1 MFLTICN
8 TEGNM
13 RTLKA
18 SPEGLDRIRKARQ
31 EKDWAIDNPQWW
43 EEASKFLPLVK
54 IKNGKNLVPGAVG
67 IGTWKRFLAG
77 TAIKAHS
84 FKAFCQVLGLNWKE
98 VVDTTPTQPNRKTA
112 IAHPPQ
118 DWGEA
123 PDVPYFVGRTK
134 ELNQLKQWMIKERC
148 RLVALLG
155 MGGIGKTALSV
166 KLVQQI
172 QGEFEYILWR
182 SLRNAPP
189 FPEIV
194 TDTIKFLSNQQETD
208 LPETANGKVSRLI
221 HYLRSS
227 RCLLIFDNADTIFR
241 SGECAGNY
249 REGYEQYGELFRQI
263 GETPHQSCLLL
274 TSREKPKEVAFFE
287 GRQEG
292 KKIKSLKLEGLEK
305 SNVQELFQSRGTF
318 SGSETE
324 WHELLTLYAGNPL
337 ALNVVA
343 ATIEEYFGSNL
354 AEFFKLGA
362 AVFGDIRHL
371 ADEQYS
377 RLSDLEKEI
386 MYWLAT
392 NREPVCLLELR
403 DDIIPP
409 INPAQLIDAL
419 ESLAR
424 RSLIEKASLLEK
436 TTSSFTQQPVVME
449 YMTNR
454 LINLVFEEIV
464 TKEMAL
470 FNRHA
475 LIKAQTKDYVRE
487 TQIVLILKPVLDK
500 LLDKFGNKDT
510 LKLHLQ
516 QILSTLREHFPHK
529 LGYAGGN
536 ILNILCQS
544 NIDLSG
550 ENFSELNVWQAY
562 LDGVNLHDVS
572 FRNSN
577 LDKSVFSEIFDSIL
591 SVALSPD
598 GRLLATGDTD
608 NKIHVWRVADEQLLF
623 TCEGHAN
630 WVRVVAFSPDG
641 KILAS
646 GSTDQTVRLW
656 DTSDGKYLKTLQGHT
671 NWIWSLSFSSDSK
684 ILASGSDDKTVKLWD
699 VSTGEYLQTL
709 PEHSRWVRSVA
720 FGSDSSTLVSA
731 SVDQIVRLWD
741 IRTGECLKSWQE
753 RNHVVR
759 SIACRLD
766 EDKLVIGTD
775 DHKVI
780 LLDIHTGEHLK
791 TFEGHTNRVWSV
803 ALSPQGN
810 MLASGS
816 ADHTVKLWD
825 IHTGRCLNTLK
836 EEGYRVRSLAFS
848 PDGKILAT
856 GSDDQ
861 SVTLWSVPEG
871 KRLKSLQGY
880 TQRVWSVAFSPD
892 GQTLVSGSDDQKLR
906 LWDVNTGEC
915 LQTLSGHKGR
925 VRSVAFSPDDGTIAS
940 ASNDQ
945 KIKLWDVGT
954 GKCRLTLSGHKDW
967 VSSIAFS
974 QDGTKLVS
982 ASDDKT
988 VRLWDVST
996 GQYLKTIG
1004 EHDDWVWSVALSP
1017 DGSILANTSENKTV
1031 CLWDVNTGKCL
1042 HTLEGHTNKVRTVAF
1057 NHKGNILASGSDDQT
1072 VRLWDVCTGECLQI
1086 LQGHTNQIRSVA
1098 FSPNGQIVASGS
1110 DDQTVKLWNVSDGK
1124 CLQTLY
1130 GHTKSVWSVHWSPN
1144 SHILASGSEDET
1156 IRIWDVTTAECL
1168 RTLRAKSPY
1177 EGMNITGVTGL
1188 TEAQK
1193 ATLKALGAVEDGA

>member
-1 MFLTICN
+1 VRI
-8 TEGNM
+8 
-13 RTLKA
+13 LKA
-18 SPEGLDRIRKARQ
+18 SPEGLDKIKKARE
-31 EKDWAIDNPQWW
+31 EKGWAIDDKRSRWLR
-43 EEASKFLPLVK
+43 EASKILEPE
-54 IKNGKNLVPGAVG
+54 KNWEEIEQFAVS
-67 IGTWKRFLAG
+67 IGTWKRFLKGEAV
-77 TAIKAHS
+77 KPQY
-84 FKAFCQVLGLNWKE
+84 FQAFCQVLGLSWEE
-98 VVDTTPTQPNRKTA
+98 VVHHSSTQPNRKKASTS
-112 IAHPPQ
+112 PRQ
-118 DWGEA
+118 DWGKA
-123 PDVPYFVGRTK
+123 PDVIYFVGRTK
-134 ELNQLKQWMIKERC
+134 ELNQLKQWIIKERC

-172 QGEFEYILWR
+172 QGEFEYIIWR

-208 LPETANGKVSRLI
+208 LLETANDKISRLI
-221 HYLRSS
+221 DYLCSS
-227 RCLLIFDNADTIFR
+227 RCLLIFDNVDTIFR
-241 SGECAGNY
+241 SGEYAGSY
-249 REGYEQYGELFRQI
+249 REGYEEYGELFRRL

-274 TSREKPKEVAFFE
+274 TSREKPKEVALLE
-287 GRQEG
+287 GRQKG
-292 KKIKSLKLEGLEK
+292 RQIKSLKLEGLEK
-305 SNVQELFQSRGTF
+305 PNVQELFQVRGTF
-318 SGSETE
+318 SGSDSE
-324 WHELLTLYAGNPL
+324 WNELLTLYAGNPL

-343 ATIEEYFGSNL
+343 ATIQEYFGGNL
-354 AEFFKLGA
+354 ADFFKLGA
-362 AVFGDIRHL
+362 AVFGDIRYL
-371 ADEQYS
+371 ANEQYN

-386 MYWLAT
+386 MYWLAI
-392 NREPVCLLELR
+392 NREPVALLELR
-403 DDIIPP
+403 DDIISP

-424 RSLIEKASLLEK
+424 RSLIEKASPKLLEK
-436 TTSSFTQQPVVME
+436 TASSLTQRPVVME

-454 LINLVFEEIV
+454 LINQVFEEIV
-464 TKEMAL
+464 TQEMAL

-500 LLDKFGNKDT
+500 LLDKFGNKNT
-510 LKLHLQ
+510 LKLHFK
-516 QILSTLREHFPHK
+516 QILSTLREQFPHK
-529 LGYAGGN
+529 LGYAAGN

-550 ENFSELNVWQAY
+550 EDFSELNVWQAY
-562 LDGVNLHDVS
+562 LVGVNLHDVS

-577 LDKSVFSEIFDSIL
+577 LDKSVFSEIVDSIL
-591 SVALSPD
+591 SVAISPN

-608 NKIHVWRVADEQLLF
+608 KKIHVWRVADEQFLF

-630 WVRVVAFSPDG
+630 WVRAVAFSPDG

-646 GSTDQTVRLW
+646 GSTDQTVKLW
-656 DTSDGKYLKTLQGHT
+656 DTSDGKCLKTLQGHT
-671 NWIWSLSFSSDSK
+671 NWIWSLSFSSDSQ

-699 VSTGEYLQTL
+699 ISTGECLQTL
-709 PEHSRWVRSVA
+709 PEHSHWVRSVA

-741 IRTGECLKSWQE
+741 IRTGECLESWQE

-766 EDKLVIGTD
+766 QDKLVIGTD

-803 ALSPQGN
+803 AFSPKGN
-810 MLASGS
+810 ILASGS

-825 IHTGRCLNTLK
+825 VHTGRCLNTLR
-836 EEGYRVRSLAFS
+836 EEGYRVRSLAFT

-880 TQRVWSVAFSPD
+880 TQRVWSVAFSPVREAFSEGV
-892 GQTLVSGSDDQKLR
+892 GQMLASGSDDQKLR

-925 VRSVAFSPDDGTIAS
+925 VRSVAFSPDGGSIAS

-945 KIKLWDVGT
+945 KIKLWDVST
-954 GKCRLTLSGHKDW
+954 GKCCLTLSGHKDW
-967 VSSIAFS
+967 VSSLAFS

-1004 EHDDWVWSVALSP
+1004 EKTDWVWSVAFSP
-1017 DGSILANTSENKTV
+1017 DGNIIAHSSEDRTV
-1031 CLWDVNTGKCL
+1031 KLWDINTGECL
-1042 HTLEGHTNKVRTVAF
+1042 HTLQGHTNKVRTVAF
-1057 NHKGNILASGSDDQT
+1057 NRKGNILASGSDDQT

-1098 FSPNGQIVASGS
+1098 FSPDSQIVASGS
-1110 DDQTVKLWNVSDGK
+1110 DDQTVKLWNVPDGK
-1124 CLQTLY
+1124 CLKTLH
-1130 GHTKSVWSVHWSPN
+1130 GHTKSVWSVHWSPDG
-1144 SHILASGSEDET
+1144 HTLASGSEDET
-1156 IRIWDVTTAECL
+1156 IKIWDVTTAECL
-1168 RTLRAKSPY
+1168 RTLKAKRPY

-1193 ATLKALGAVEDGA
+1193 ATLKALGAVEDGE